1 MKFIRERERFELQ
14 GKFKPDGQTCGLIHV
29 KSLSASLP
37 ACPGCTS
44 LRLSLNPS
52 FFSLYIQSLASITHP
67 FCLHR
72 TTLLAHY
79 LRVVNFFF
87 LLVLC
92 CSLSIPHPL
101 SLLLSLI
108 PPTFLFLPSCS
119 RSIGKFDHPVP
130 CPIPSFPIAP
140 LHPPLPPPLFSY
152 A

>member
-1 MKFIRERERFELQ
+1 MRFDPR
-14 GKFKPDGQTCGLIHV
+14 KKPVCFPTCMSRV
-29 KSLSASLP
+29 YLS
-37 ACPGCTS
+37 
-44 LRLSLNPS
+44 S
-52 FFSLYIQSLASITHP
+52 FFLYIQSLASITHP

-79 LRVVNFFF
+79 LRVVIFFF
-87 LLVLC
+87 FFFAAAC
-92 CSLSIPHPL
+92 LSPSL

-140 LHPPLPPPLFSY
+140 LHPPPPPLFSY